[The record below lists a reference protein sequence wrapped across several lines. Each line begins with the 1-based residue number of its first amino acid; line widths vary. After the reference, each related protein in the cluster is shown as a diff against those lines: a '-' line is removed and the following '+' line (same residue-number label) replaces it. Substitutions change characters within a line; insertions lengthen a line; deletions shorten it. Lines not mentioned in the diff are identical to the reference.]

1 MKRAL
6 ITALFAPLFAAVAL
20 ATALPAAAQTP
31 TRIRGTIAA
40 VEAQKL
46 TVVTREGPTVA
57 ISLTEPLAVNAVVA
71 LDLNAIK
78 PNSFIGTAAMKKPD
92 GSLVALE
99 VLVFPESARGS
110 NEGHF
115 PWDLA
120 PESTMTNAP
129 VTATVETSNGRSL
142 TLNVKGQ
149 TMTAEVPK
157 GVPVVTFEPTDR
169 AALKIGA
176 AVFIGATKAPDGS
189 LSAGRVLVGKDG
201 VVPPM

>member
-6 ITALFAPLFAAVAL
+6 YSLMLCAGLLTLAPASE
-20 ATALPAAAQTP
+20 AQSPP

-40 VEAQKL
+40 LDGAKL
-46 TVVTREGPTVA
+46 SVVTREGPTVA
-57 ISLTEPLAVNAVVA
+57 ITLTEPLAVNAVIA
-71 LDLNAIK
+71 LDLSAIK
-78 PNSFIGTAAMKKPD
+78 PNSFIGTAAMKRPD
-92 GSLVALE
+92 GTLVAQE

-115 PWDLA
+115 PWDLT

-129 VTATVETSNGRSL
+129 VTATMETATGRTM

-157 GVPVVTFEPTDR
+157 DVPVVTFEPTDR
-169 AALKIGA
+169 AALKVGA
-176 AVFIGATKAPDGS
+176 AVFIGAAKAADGS

>member
-6 ITALFAPLFAAVAL
+6 LSALFYAAL
-20 ATALPAAAQTP
+20 TASLPIAAQSPP
-31 TRIRGTIAA
+31 TRIRGAITA
-40 VEAQKL
+40 VDAQKL
-46 TVVTREGPTVA
+46 TVLTREGPTVV
-57 ISLTEPLAVNAVVA
+57 ITLTDPLAVNAVVA
-71 LDLNAIK
+71 LDLAAIK
-78 PNSFIGTAAMKKPD
+78 PNSFIGTAAMKRPD
-92 GSLVALE
+92 GTLVAQE

-115 PWDLA
+115 PWDLT

-129 VTATVETSNGRSL
+129 VTATIETSSGRTM

-169 AALKIGA
+169 TALKIGA
-176 AVFIGATKAPDGS
+176 AVFIGATKAADGS